1 MTISLFE
8 ERVEHILC
16 ILEMAKLKDKYSISK
31 NSIRWLKD
39 AKIKLDN
46 LIERIEKND

>member
-1 MTISLFE
+1 MTIALFE
-8 ERVEHILC
+8 EMVDHILS
-16 ILEMAKLKDKYSISK
+16 ILEMAKLKSKYSISE
-31 NSIRWLKD
+31 NSLHWLKD